1 MQDDND
7 VFGCAELKHKQ
18 LLTCRKNA
26 RQVQKD
32 LKQVLEICKGKMKAN
47 NRTTFGCP
55 SGESEVVITSVSRKK
70 MITSDLLSTAKHE
83 TMKKWKYKD
92 REEIILSNFIQTLL
106 DLKDEKKT
114 KEVIKIRKNTSALCV
129 DAANDVP
136 DTDQRS
142 KTSTQRLNRTKE
154 NKNKHQ
160 QLGRSR
166 ASDLLQSLDV

>member
-1 MQDDND
+1 MQVHND

-32 LKQVLEICKGKMKAN
+32 LKQLLEICKSKMKAN
-47 NRTTFGCP
+47 NQTAFGCP

-92 REEIILSNFIQTLL
+92 REEIILSNFIQIVL

-114 KEVIKIRKNTSALCV
+114 KEVIKIRRNASALCA
-129 DAANDVP
+129 DAANDTETVA
-136 DTDQRS
+136 DQRS
-142 KTSTQRLNRTKE
+142 KTTTQRPNRKKE
-154 NKNKHQ
+154 NENQ